1 MVLNRTKKR
10 VFGEGKLRAVKA
22 VSKAAVTTSKVATV
36 ASKKLLVNKG
46 RKRWA
51 KVSVPV
57 SQLQYKSMSTG
68 STKPISTGSA
78 VRVCAPRRLRP
89 CNGVRRR
96 GRLLP
101 RNVSQ
106 RFWPR
111 CNRSPSK
118 RAKTNN
124 KSQALSF
131 TADVLL
137 PKANQ
142 AEKMPVVKVSTP
154 K

>member
-51 KVSVPV
+51 KDSVPV
-57 SQLQYKSMSTG
+57 GQRQDKSIRTG
-68 STKPISTGSA
+68 STKPGSRGRA

-89 CNGVRRR
+89 CNGVRRG

-101 RNVSQ
+101 RTVS
-106 RFWPR
+106 
-111 CNRSPSK
+111 
-118 RAKTNN
+118 
-124 KSQALSF
+124 
-131 TADVLL
+131 
-137 PKANQ
+137 
-142 AEKMPVVKVSTP
+142 
-154 K
+154 